1 MLRVHKVQRTRRL
14 LGEKGRGQRRLLG
27 PHGKRRLLGENG
39 HGQLRGGGPLSA
51 IKKFIKKNP
60 KTTAALSGAAALGA
74 CAAFPPA
81 CAQAASA
88 AGAATG
94 AVAKAVGASMVA
106 TGVSKVVSE
115 LDNEEMKRK
124 VTAKAA
130 EKLGLGPEAEAM
142 LSKVVDAAAAKLQDE
157 VIDAYGKAP
166 TTDQVA
172 DAVGRRGREVL
183 ESGKE
188 IGRETIQLGQEAM
201 ANIQEALD
209 LEKALAA
216 KFNEL
221 MQQGAF
227 NLAEQNVQERQQL
240 IDQAKTEASIPK
252 PSGAPAYEEG
262 YTSDDPDVQ
271 PPPTSAEI
279 SQAAFARAREQVRKQ
294 QAQG

>member
-14 LGEKGRGQRRLLG
+14 LGENGQRRLLG

-39 HGQLRGGGPLSA
+39 HGQLRGGGPMSA

-60 KTTAALSGAAALGA
+60 KTTAALTGAAALGA
-74 CAAFPPA
+74 CAVPGMQPF

-88 AGAATG
+88 AGTATG

-115 LDNEEMKRK
+115 LDNEETKRK

-172 DAVGRRGREVL
+172 DAVGRRGREVI
-183 ESGKE
+183 ESGKK
-188 IGRETIQLGQEAM
+188 IGRETIQLGRETM
-201 ANIQEALD
+201 ANIQESLD
-209 LEKALAA
+209 LEKALAR

-240 IDQAKTEASIPK
+240 LDQVKTEASIPK
-252 PSGAPAYEEG
+252 PKEDMPGR
-262 YTSDDPDVQ
+262 DIDVPDV
-271 PPPTSAEI
+271 PTPSAPELP
-279 SQAAFARAREQVRKQ
+279 SMEVPTRDF
-294 QAQG
+294 